1 MQTILEYEH
10 NFVAGL
16 NIHEVVEYLKKCM
29 YGYIILI
36 LLRVYN
42 LQFMWI
48 INDLV
53 TGLIL
58 MWTFN
63 TQNKCVAIFSF
74 GNCILGTLLCIVSTV
89 FDLPKAIISSNFSFG
104 IIFIILILAYAI
116 ALYAASGFFSFVAI
130 KLFTR
135 IISFSKDQN
144 GDQPTCVANDGG
156 YETFAPEK
164 IEKI

>member
-1 MQTILEYEH
+1 MQSLLEYEQ

-16 NIHEVVEYLKKCM
+16 NIYEVIEYLKKCM

-36 LLRVYN
+36 LLRIYN
-42 LQFMWI
+42 FQFIWI

-58 MWTFN
+58 MWTLN
-63 TQNKCVAIFSF
+63 TQNKCVAIFCF
-74 GNCILGTLLCIVSTV
+74 GNCIIGTILCIVSTV
-89 FDLPKAIISSNFSFG
+89 IELPKALISSSFSFG

-116 ALYAASGFFSFVAI
+116 ALYGASAFFSFVSI

-135 IISFSKDQN
+135 ILSFNKDQN
-144 GDQPTCVANDGG
+144 GDQPTCVANEGG

-164 IEKI
+164 IEKV